1 MTKFDKKFFEVA
13 RCVSQLSDFS
23 RTKVGC
29 IVVDGKR
36 ILSSGYNS
44 NKTNPTQQRY
54 NYYRNIDVRFPAK
67 VHAEVSA
74 LNSLIGKKEI
84 DFSRLKVFVYREL
97 KDGTPACARPCASC
111 IRLIRDLGIS
121 KIFYTTRDGFVEEH
135 LKKI

>member
-13 RCVSQLSDFS
+13 RGVSQFSDFS

-97 KDGTPACARPCASC
+97 KDGTPACARPCPSC
-111 IRLIRDLGIS
+111 LQLIRDLGITKFS
-121 KIFYTTRDGFVEEH
+121 IPQKMVLRKNT
-135 LKKI
+135 